1 MTKSACRLA
10 LMVVVTLAAGST
22 PALAQLSY
30 SGPGSTT
37 GSLLRNIQLGSSGGG
52 AFSIDA
58 TNSQILNQSRAF
70 AASNG
75 INAYPTANSSI
86 SRSGPRLPTM
96 PGVGGS
102 GAKPF
107 ANISPDS
114 TVSPYLSLFNETSSG
129 AATTIDNYNVL
140 VRPQLQQQSTNRQLQ
155 RQAQQ
160 LNARVQSI
168 SAQSAFETTGS
179 ERMMATGH
187 QTTFGYYSRFYPALN
202 RRR

>member
-1 MTKSACRLA
+1 MNKLPARLV
-10 LMVVVTLAAGST
+10 LMVVATGAA
-22 PALAQLSY
+22 PALAQISY
-30 SGPGSTT
+30 SGPGGTT
-37 GSLLRNIQLGSSGGG
+37 SSLLRTIQTNSAGGG
-52 AFSIDA
+52 GFSIA
-58 TNSQILNQSRAF
+58 GTNAQILNQSRAF

-75 INAYPTANSSI
+75 INPFPTANSSI
-86 SRSGPRLPTM
+86 SSSGPRVPSF
-96 PGVGGS
+96 GGRGGS
-102 GAKPF
+102 VSKPF
-107 ANISPDS
+107 GSLRRDS

-129 AATTIDNYNVL
+129 QDTTIDNYNVL

-155 RQAQQ
+155 RQSQQ

-168 SAQSAFETTGS
+168 SAQSAFTTTGS